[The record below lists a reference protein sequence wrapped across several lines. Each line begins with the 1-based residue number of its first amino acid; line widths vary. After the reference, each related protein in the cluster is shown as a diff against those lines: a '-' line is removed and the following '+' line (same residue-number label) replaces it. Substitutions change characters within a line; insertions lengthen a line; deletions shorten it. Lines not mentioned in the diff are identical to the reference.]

1 MSVRDNTGPFPDS
14 GDHWGGPSGL
24 SMDASLARQRLK
36 CYLSQ
41 MAALH
46 PEKQHPDMEFVDA
59 LIEDRAVVRDHDTA
73 VHDIQMDTWPI
84 SAPDTDMEEV
94 KVSLR
99 SLAES
104 MESRFKEV
112 NAKLSVQ
119 DTRNFCTEIS
129 SRQLVESQREKD
141 RKFRGN
147 SFVQP
152 MAKFH
157 ALDLFDLQAEIA
169 DIAGHASLVAPP
181 LASAFGA
188 SAADGVGQVNFD
200 PDATVTYRDLAPMY
214 DMISRLLWSVDRKV
228 HVQQMAG
235 TSKAGYVATYQHI
248 QRKSDGNAAFSGSK
262 TDREFWA
269 VERLDVEKEILKE
282 KAHEKQLAVFSG
294 NNSKNNSN
302 SRGPNSGPGTSG
314 NSGNQKTGKQ
324 KHNAKQRKLYNKR
337 KKAKEAKAKAAAAAA
352 SDNSGGSKQ

>member
-1 MSVRDNTGPFPDS
+1 MSVRDNTGSHPDS

-46 PEKQHPDMEFVDA
+46 PERQHPDMDFVDA

-119 DTRNFCTEIS
+119 DTRNFCSEIS

-141 RKFRGN
+141 R
-147 SFVQP
+147 
-152 MAKFH
+152 
-157 ALDLFDLQAEIA
+157 
-169 DIAGHASLVAPP
+169 
-181 LASAFGA
+181 
-188 SAADGVGQVNFD
+188 
-200 PDATVTYRDLAPMY
+200 
-214 DMISRLLWSVDRKV
+214 
-228 HVQQMAG
+228 
-235 TSKAGYVATYQHI
+235 
-248 QRKSDGNAAFSGSK
+248 
-262 TDREFWA
+262 
-269 VERLDVEKEILKE
+269 
-282 KAHEKQLAVFSG
+282 
-294 NNSKNNSN
+294 
-302 SRGPNSGPGTSG
+302 
-314 NSGNQKTGKQ
+314 
-324 KHNAKQRKLYNKR
+324 
-337 KKAKEAKAKAAAAAA
+337 
-352 SDNSGGSKQ
+352 

>member
-1 MSVRDNTGPFPDS
+1 MSARDNTGSHPDS
-14 GDHWGGPSGL
+14 GVHWDTPSGL
-24 SMDASLARQRLK
+24 SMDASLARQRLQA
-36 CYLSQ
+36 YLTQ

-46 PEKQHPDMEFVDA
+46 PEQQHPDMAFVDA
-59 LIEDRAVVRDHDTA
+59 LIEDQAVVRNLDTA
-73 VHDIQMDTWPI
+73 AHDLQMDTWPI
-84 SAPDTDMEEV
+84 STPDTDMEEV
-94 KVSLR
+94 KTTLR

-112 NAKLSVQ
+112 SDKLSVQ
-119 DTRNFCTEIS
+119 DTRNFCQEIS

-157 ALDLFDLQAEIA
+157 ALDLFDLQAEVA
-169 DIAGHASLVAPP
+169 DLAGHASLVAPP
-181 LASAFGA
+181 LASAFGT
-188 SAADGVGQVNFD
+188 SAADGVGVNYD
-200 PDATVTYRDLAPMY
+200 PDATVSYRDLAPMY
-214 DMISRLLWSVDRKV
+214 DMIGRLLWSVDRKV

-248 QRKSDGNAAFSGSK
+248 QRKEDGNAAFSGSK

-282 KAHEKQLAVFSG
+282 KSHEKQLAAFSG
-294 NNSKNNSN
+294 TNSKGNSVA
-302 SRGPNSGPGTSG
+302 RGSNPNPGTSG
-314 NSGNQKTGKQ
+314 NSIQKTNKQ

-337 KKAKEAKAKAAAAAA
+337 KKAKEAKAKAAETAT
-352 SDNSGGSKQ
+352 SGNSGGSKQ

>member
-1 MSVRDNTGPFPDS
+1 MSVRDNTGSHPDS
-14 GDHWGGPSGL
+14 GVHWETHSGL
-24 SMDASLARQRLK
+24 TMDASLARQRLQA
-36 CYLSQ
+36 YLTQ

-46 PEKQHPDMEFVDA
+46 PEQQHPDMAFVDA

-73 VHDIQMDTWPI
+73 LHELQMDTWPV

-94 KVSLR
+94 KTSLR

-112 NAKLSVQ
+112 NDKLTVQ
-119 DTRNFCTEIS
+119 DTRNFCQEIS

-169 DIAGHASLVAPP
+169 DLAGHASLVAPP
-181 LASAFGA
+181 LASSFGT
-188 SAADGVGQVNFD
+188 SAADGNGVNYD
-200 PDATVTYRDLAPMY
+200 PDATVSYRDLAPMY

-248 QRKSDGNAAFSGSK
+248 QRKEDGNAAFSGSK
-262 TDREFWA
+262 TDREYWG
-269 VERLDVEKEILKE
+269 VERNDVEKEMLKE
-282 KAHEKQLAVFSG
+282 KSHEKQLAAFSG
-294 NNSKNNSN
+294 NNPKGNSN
-302 SRGPNSGPGTSG
+302 ARGQNPTSGTSG
-314 NSGNQKTGKQ
+314 GNQKTNKQ

-337 KKAKEAKAKAAAAAA
+337 KKAKEAKAKAAETAT
-352 SDNSGGSKQ
+352 SGNSGGSKPQ

>member
-1 MSVRDNTGPFPDS
+1 MSVRDNTGSHPDS
-14 GDHWGGPSGL
+14 GVHWDAPSGL
-24 SMDASLARQRLK
+24 SMDASLARQRLQA
-36 CYLSQ
+36 YLAQ

-46 PEKQHPDMEFVDA
+46 PEQQHPDMAFVDA

-73 VHDIQMDTWPI
+73 LHELQMDTWPV

-94 KVSLR
+94 KTSLR

-112 NAKLSVQ
+112 NDKLSVQ
-119 DTRNFCTEIS
+119 DTRNFCQEIS

-169 DIAGHASLVAPP
+169 DLAGHASLVAPP
-181 LASAFGA
+181 LASSFGT
-188 SAADGVGQVNFD
+188 SAADGNGVNYD
-200 PDATVTYRDLAPMY
+200 PDATVSYRDLAPMY

-248 QRKSDGNAAFSGSK
+248 QRKEDGNAAFSGSK
-262 TDREFWA
+262 TDRE
-269 VERLDVEKEILKE
+269 
-282 KAHEKQLAVFSG
+282 
-294 NNSKNNSN
+294 
-302 SRGPNSGPGTSG
+302 
-314 NSGNQKTGKQ
+314 
-324 KHNAKQRKLYNKR
+324 Y
-337 KKAKEAKAKAAAAAA
+337 
-352 SDNSGGSKQ
+352 

>member
-1 MSVRDNTGPFPDS
+1 MSARDNTGSHPDS
-14 GDHWGGPSGL
+14 GVHWDTPSGL
-24 SMDASLARQRLK
+24 SMDASLARQRLQA
-36 CYLSQ
+36 YLTQ

-46 PEKQHPDMEFVDA
+46 PEQQHPDMAFVDA
-59 LIEDRAVVRDHDTA
+59 LIEDQAVVRNLDTA
-73 VHDIQMDTWPI
+73 AHDLQMDTWPI
-84 SAPDTDMEEV
+84 STPDTDMEEV
-94 KVSLR
+94 KTTLR

-112 NAKLSVQ
+112 SDKLSVQ
-119 DTRNFCTEIS
+119 DTRNFCQEIS

-169 DIAGHASLVAPP
+169 DLAGHASLVAPP

-188 SAADGVGQVNFD
+188 SAADGVGVNYD
-200 PDATVTYRDLAPMY
+200 PDATVSYRDLAPMY
-214 DMISRLLWSVDRKV
+214 DMIGRLLWSVDRKV

-248 QRKSDGNAAFSGSK
+248 QRKEDGNAAFSGSK

-282 KAHEKQLAVFSG
+282 KSHEKQLAALSG
-294 NNSKNNSN
+294 TNSKGNSVA
-302 SRGPNSGPGTSG
+302 RGSNPNPGTSG
-314 NSGNQKTGKQ
+314 NSNQKTNKQ
-324 KHNAKQRKLYNKR
+324 KHNAKQRKLYNKQ
-337 KKAKEAKAKAAAAAA
+337 KKAKEAKAKAAETAT
-352 SDNSGGSKQ
+352 SGNSGGSKQ

>member
-1 MSVRDNTGPFPDS
+1 MSDHDNAGSQPD
-14 GDHWGGPSGL
+14 GGMHWETNNGL
-24 SMDASLARQRLK
+24 TMDASHARQRLQA
-36 CYLSQ
+36 YLSQ

-46 PEKQHPDMEFVDA
+46 PEREHPDMSFVDA

-73 VHDIQMDTWPI
+73 LHELQMDHWPI
-84 SAPDTDMEEV
+84 SAPDTDMDEV
-94 KVSLR
+94 KTSLR
-99 SLAES
+99 SLGES

-112 NAKLSVQ
+112 NDKLSVQ
-119 DTRNFCTEIS
+119 DTRNFCQEIS

-157 ALDLFDLQAEIA
+157 ALDLFHLQAEIA
-169 DIAGHASLVAPP
+169 DLAGHASLVAPP
-181 LASAFGA
+181 LASSFGT
-188 SAADGVGQVNFD
+188 SAADGNGVNYD
-200 PDATVTYRDLAPMY
+200 PDATVSYRDLAPMY

-248 QRKSDGNAAFSGSK
+248 QWKEDGNAAFSGSK

-269 VERLDVEKEILKE
+269 VERSDVEKEMLKE
-282 KAHEKQLAVFSG
+282 KSHEKQLAALSG
-294 NNSKNNSN
+294 TNSKGNSVA
-302 SRGPNSGPGTSG
+302 RGQNPNPGTSG
-314 NSGNQKTGKQ
+314 GNQKTNKQ

-337 KKAKEAKAKAAAAAA
+337 KKAKEAKAKAAETAT
-352 SDNSGGSKQ
+352 SGNSGGPKQ

>member
-46 PEKQHPDMEFVDA
+46 PDRDHPNMEFVDT
-59 LIEDRAVVRDHDTA
+59 LIEDQAVVRDQDTA
-73 VHDIQMDTWPI
+73 VHNIQMDTWPI

-157 ALDLFDLQAEIA
+157 ALDLFDLQAEVQ
-169 DIAGHASLVAPP
+169 DLAGHASLVASP

-188 SAADGVGQVNFD
+188 SAADGVGYD

-248 QRKSDGNAAFSGSK
+248 QRKTDGNAAFSGSK

-282 KAHEKQLAVFSG
+282 KAHEKQLAGFSS
-294 NNSKNNSN
+294 NNSKKNSN
-302 SRGPNSGPGTSG
+302 SRGPNSGPGSSE
-314 NSGNQKTGKQ
+314 NSGTPKTGKQ
-324 KHNAKQRKLYNKR
+324 KHNAKQRKLYDKR

>member
-1 MSVRDNTGPFPDS
+1 MSVRDNTGSHPDS
-14 GDHWGGPSGL
+14 GVHWDAPSGL
-24 SMDASLARQRLK
+24 SMDASLARQRLQA
-36 CYLSQ
+36 YLSQ

-46 PEKQHPDMEFVDA
+46 PEQQHPDMAFVDA

-73 VHDIQMDTWPI
+73 LHELQMDHWPI
-84 SAPDTDMEEV
+84 SAPDTDMDEV
-94 KVSLR
+94 KTSLR

-112 NAKLSVQ
+112 NDKLSVQ
-119 DTRNFCTEIS
+119 DTRNFCQEIS

-169 DIAGHASLVAPP
+169 DLAGHASLVAPP
-181 LASAFGA
+181 LASAFGT
-188 SAADGVGQVNFD
+188 SAADGVGVNYD
-200 PDATVTYRDLAPMY
+200 PDATVSYRDLAPMY

-235 TSKAGYVATYQHI
+235 TSKAGYVATFQHI
-248 QRKSDGNAAFSGSK
+248 
-262 TDREFWA
+262 
-269 VERLDVEKEILKE
+269 
-282 KAHEKQLAVFSG
+282 
-294 NNSKNNSN
+294 
-302 SRGPNSGPGTSG
+302 
-314 NSGNQKTGKQ
+314 
-324 KHNAKQRKLYNKR
+324 
-337 KKAKEAKAKAAAAAA
+337 
-352 SDNSGGSKQ
+352 

>member
-1 MSVRDNTGPFPDS
+1 MSVRDNTGSHPDS
-14 GDHWGGPSGL
+14 GVHWETHSGL
-24 SMDASLARQRLK
+24 TMDASLARQRLQA
-36 CYLSQ
+36 YLTQ

-46 PEKQHPDMEFVDA
+46 PEQQHPDMAFVDA

-73 VHDIQMDTWPI
+73 LHELQMDTWPV

-94 KVSLR
+94 KTSLR

-112 NAKLSVQ
+112 NDKLTVQ
-119 DTRNFCTEIS
+119 DTRNFCQEIS

-169 DIAGHASLVAPP
+169 DLAGHASLVAPP
-181 LASAFGA
+181 LASSFGT
-188 SAADGVGQVNFD
+188 SAADGNGVNYD
-200 PDATVTYRDLAPMY
+200 PDATVSYRDLAPMY

-235 TSKAGYVATYQHI
+235 TSKAGYVATFQHI
-248 QRKSDGNAAFSGSK
+248 QRKEDGNAAFSGSK

-269 VERLDVEKEILKE
+269 VERSDVEKEMLKE
-282 KAHEKQLAVFSG
+282 KSHEKQLAALSG
-294 NNSKNNSN
+294 TNSKGNSVA
-302 SRGPNSGPGTSG
+302 RGQNPNPGTSG
-314 NSGNQKTGKQ
+314 GNQKTNKQ

-337 KKAKEAKAKAAAAAA
+337 KKAKEAKAKAAETAT
-352 SDNSGGSKQ
+352 SGNSGGPKQ